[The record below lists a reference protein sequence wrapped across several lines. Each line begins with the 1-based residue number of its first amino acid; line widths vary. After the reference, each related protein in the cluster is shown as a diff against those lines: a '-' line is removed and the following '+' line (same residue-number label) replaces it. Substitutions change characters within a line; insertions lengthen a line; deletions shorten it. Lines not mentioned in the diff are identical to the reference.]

1 MNLPYSLEQPHSYS
15 AKPGPAVP
23 ERGQGNNNQEK
34 KGPRLN
40 RYYENLPPYYKLKNQ
55 TDDQTLMF
63 ESRFESGN
71 LRRAVKITDTEYDLY
86 LKNDYGTTGYT

>member
-1 MNLPYSLEQPHSYS
+1 
-15 AKPGPAVP
+15 
-23 ERGQGNNNQEK
+23 
-34 KGPRLN
+34 
-40 RYYENLPPYYKLKNQ
+40 LPPYYKLKSQ
-55 TDDQTLMF
+55 TDDLTLIF